1 MNDDKTKI
9 REELRRKAE
18 STLKRRKSKGIN
30 GFSEADHLK
39 LLHELEVYQ
48 IELDLQDE
56 ELHRVKKEKEDLS
69 QKYEDLSDLHTRF
82 ILHVLQRGKLN

>member
-1 MNDDKTKI
+1 MI

-56 ELHRVKKEKEDLS
+56 ELHRVNKEKTYPENMKTFLICIPVLS
-69 QKYEDLSDLHTRF
+69 FMFFK
-82 ILHVLQRGKLN
+82 GGN